1 MEWSQYY
8 EKLNTETEMTSVL
21 FDITQQMDQVL
32 PEAHIT
38 IEHFICVNQKISSIA
53 EPGLSCI
60 F

>member
-1 MEWSQYY
+1 
-8 EKLNTETEMTSVL
+8 MTSVL